1 MSTRVRLGMP
11 PVAPGTRL
19 PTSLPFEAV
28 KPKAPSGEAL
38 PPLERESPPPPPPK
52 SKLGFFIAVSVVAAL
67 IAAGIA
73 VVLEARKAKADAND
87 LEQQEALA
95 HHNADL
101 LLREQEQK
109 AKDEA
114 ERTRKE
120 MEAEV
125 ANAKKQ
131 AEEET
136 RKAVL
141 AEIEAERLSKLPGT
155 LLVATV
161 PAGASVS
168 IDGAAPLT
176 SPVKADGIPP
186 GTHSVQIRLH
196 GFDPVDMSS
205 EIKGSQ
211 TTDLGSVAL
220 QPSFGSLDLTSTPD
234 GLDFLVRPAAD
245 PTGKPIKAGKTPA
258 TLSDIDHGDYLV
270 TFSRPGC
277 HDHVE
282 KATVEKGVKTPVDT
296 KYVNGSLELTSEPS
310 GATVTEDGTFMGTTP
325 LLLHDLT
332 PKTASFDLTLP
343 GYDSTPVSCDIPE
356 GQTLKYSAQLLRKDR
371 VFTPA
376 EVKTAPVAIESPQ
389 PSLSSAQ
396 KKIGAEVLIS
406 LVVRRDGMVSDVKVE
421 KATDDDVGRRC
432 KAVVEKWKFRP
443 ATAPDDRTVDASI
456 EVPFKFAAPS
466 R

>member
-11 PVAPGTRL
+11 PVAPGTRA
-19 PTSLPFEAV
+19 PTSLPFDAI
-28 KPKAPSGEAL
+28 KSKAL
-38 PPLERESPPPPPPK
+38 PSDTVPLPEPETPPPAPK
-52 SKLGFFIAVSVVAAL
+52 SRLGFFIAVSVVAAL

-73 VVLEARKAKADAND
+73 VVLEARRAKADAND
-87 LEQQEALA
+87 LAQQEALA

-101 LLREQEQK
+101 LLKEQEQK
-109 AKDEA
+109 AKDDA

-141 AEIEAERLSKLPGT
+141 AEIEAERLAKLPGV

-186 GTHSVQIRLH
+186 GTHRVQIRLH
-196 GFDPVDMSS
+196 GFDPIDMTS

-211 TTDLGSVAL
+211 TTDLGSIAL
-220 QPSFGSLDLTSTPD
+220 QPSYGTLDLTSTPD
-234 GLDFLVRPAAD
+234 GLDFVVRPAAD

-258 TLSDIDHGDYLV
+258 TLSDIEHGDYLV
-270 TFSRPGC
+270 TFTRPGC

-282 KATVEKGVKTPVDT
+282 KATVEKGAKTPVDT
-296 KYVNGSLELTSEPS
+296 KYVNGALELTSEPS
-310 GATVTEDGTFMGTTP
+310 GATVTEDGTFLGTTP
-325 LLLHDLT
+325 LSLHDLT

-356 GQTLKYSAQLLRKDR
+356 GQTLKYSAELLRKDR
-371 VFTPA
+371 VFTAA
-376 EVKTAPVAIESPQ
+376 EVKTAPVPVDSPQ
-389 PSLSSAQ
+389 PTLSSSQ

-406 LVVRRDGMVSDVKVE
+406 LIVRRDGMVSDVKVE

-432 KAVVEKWKFRP
+432 KAAVEKWKFRP
-443 ATAPDDRTVDASI
+443 ATAPDNRTVDSAI
-456 EVPFKFAAPS
+456 EVPFKFAAPA